1 MASVHP
7 HACGEDACLAPAPQ
21 HRLSSPP
28 RVWGDCYCVACKSPP
43 DGSPP
48 RVWGRPAAFAPSD
61 SLTPVHPH
69 ACAGRH
75 LERGGERG
83 LHWFTPTRVEDAVG
97 RCAVG
102 SLAVH
107 FTRVGEDTTSP
118 NSPQPKHS
126 SPPRVWGRHSGH
138 RHGAARPRFTP
149 TRVGKTR
156 QPGALV
162 GRARSSPPRV
172 WGRLNL
178 TRPGLRHPW
187 FTPTRVGKTGWP
199 GVALARWFTH
209 ACGEDALGIC
219 GYEPWAGS
227 PPRVWGR
234 RLRWGRCVSARFTPR
249 ACGEKTFW
257 AYARAGLALVHPA
270 CGEDSLAA
278 RL

>member
-1 MASVHP
+1 M
-7 HACGEDACLAPAPQ
+7 
-21 HRLSSPP
+21 
-28 RVWGDCYCVACKSPP
+28 ACKSPP

-48 RVWGRPAAFAPSD
+48 RVWGRPAAFALVTR
-61 SLTPVHPH
+61 SLRFTPTRVGKTPGARRRAGFALVHPH
-69 ACAGRH
+69 ACG
-75 LERGGERG
+75 
-83 LHWFTPTRVEDAVG
+83 EDAVG

-102 SLAVH
+102 SP
-107 FTRVGEDTTSP
+107 GG
-118 NSPQPKHS
+118 
-126 SPPRVWGRHSGH
+126 SPPRVWGRHDVAEQP
-138 RHGAARPRFTP
+138 AAETRFTP

-156 QPGALV
+156 WPPTWHGSTSVHPHAC
-162 GRARSSPPRV
+162 GEDSANPARSSVARGSPPRV

-199 GVALARWFTH
+199 GVARTGAVVHPH

-234 RLRWGRCVSARFTPR
+234 RLRWGKVYEVHRFTPTR
-249 ACGEKTFW
+249 VGKTFW
-257 AYARAGLALVHPA
+257 AYARAGAALVHPHA

-278 RL
+278 RLCATSDGSPPRVWGRLQGPNSNVRV